1 MGILLATGLL
11 IVNPAAG
18 WTAAAALVVRA
29 ALTHRWGKDAEAP
42 MYVAAGGF
50 IAGSALVGFGV
61 GVWKAR

>member
-11 IVNPAAG
+11 IVNPVAG
-18 WTAAAALVVRA
+18 WTAAASLVARGLLVR
-29 ALTHRWGKDAEAP
+29 RWGKAAEPP

-61 GVWKAR
+61 GAWKSR